1 MATFELPS
9 EAATTTNTTTTTS
22 TTSDISDDDD
32 LSTLPLPQALSRTE
46 FLAPNFNP
54 HSYLTSLNP
63 RSRHQTLEDLR
74 TDLRQ
79 RSQQLNQ
86 ELLDLVNSNYESF
99 LDLGQSLR
107 GGEEK
112 VESVRVGGLGFEREI
127 EQVRKQVEERRNE
140 LGGLLGERRGVRR
153 DVQVGRALLEVH
165 EGLRELEERLG
176 IVDVEGEEE
185 DEEDEEEDEEDEDE
199 DDEEGSPEDVRL
211 RRLERHVQ
219 LYVLLRRQEERV
231 GKHPFLEAQQ
241 SRFAEVRK
249 TLLLDLA
256 GALRHAKAQRQDP
269 ERVLKIVK
277 LYGQMD
283 AEGEAVRILK
293 AG

>member
-1 MATFELPS
+1 NQELLDLVNSNYESFLDLGQSLRGGEEKVEGVRVGGLGFLVSLRSLEVGLRRLLDHCQSTLHPSSRHTSQSTPTMATFGLPS
-9 EAATTTNTTTTTS
+9 EAATTTNTTTTS
-22 TTSDISDDDD
+22 ATSDISDDDD

-112 VESVRVGGLGFEREI
+112 VEGVRVGGLGF
-127 EQVRKQVEERRNE
+127 
-140 LGGLLGERRGVRR
+140 
-153 DVQVGRALLEVH
+153 
-165 EGLRELEERLG
+165 
-176 IVDVEGEEE
+176 
-185 DEEDEEEDEEDEDE
+185 
-199 DDEEGSPEDVRL
+199 
-211 RRLERHVQ
+211 
-219 LYVLLRRQEERV
+219 
-231 GKHPFLEAQQ
+231 
-241 SRFAEVRK
+241 
-249 TLLLDLA
+249 
-256 GALRHAKAQRQDP
+256 
-269 ERVLKIVK
+269 
-277 LYGQMD
+277 
-283 AEGEAVRILK
+283 
-293 AG
+293 

>member
-22 TTSDISDDDD
+22 ATSDISDDDDD

-112 VESVRVGGLGFEREI
+112 VESVRVGGLGFEREV
-127 EQVRKQVEERRNE
+127 EQIRKQVEERRNE
-140 LGGLLGERRGVRR
+140 LGGLLGERREIRR
-153 DVQVGRALLEVH
+153 DVQVGRTLLDIH
-165 EGLRELEERLG
+165 EALRELEERLG
-176 IVDVEGEEE
+176 IVDVEGDEE
-185 DEEDEEEDEEDEDE
+185 DEEDEEEE
-199 DDEEGSPEDVRL
+199 DEEGSPEDVRL
-211 RRLERHVQ
+211 KRLERHVQ
-219 LYVLLRRQEERV
+219 RYVLLRRQEGRV
-231 GKHPFLEAQQ
+231 EKHPFLEAQQ
-241 SRFAEVRK
+241 SRFTEVKK

-256 GALRHAKAQRQDP
+256 AALRHAKAQRQDP
-269 ERVLKIVK
+269 ERVLRIVK

>member
-22 TTSDISDDDD
+22 ATSDISDADADDD

-54 HSYLTSLNP
+54 HFYLTSLNP

-112 VESVRVGGLGFEREI
+112 VESVRVGGLGFEWEV

-140 LGGLLGERRGVRR
+140 LGGLLGERRGIRR
-153 DVQVGRALLEVH
+153 DVQVGRALLEIH
-165 EGLRELEERLG
+165 EALRELEERLG
-176 IVDVEGEEE
+176 IVDVGG
-185 DEEDEEEDEEDEDE
+185 DEEDEEDEDE
-199 DDEEGSPEDVRL
+199 EDEEGSPEDVRL

-219 LYVLLRRQEERV
+219 RYILLRRQEGRV
-231 GKHPFLEAQQ
+231 EKHPFLEAQQ
-241 SRFAEVRK
+241 SRFAEVKK

-256 GALRHAKAQRQDP
+256 AALRHAKAQRQDP

>member
-127 EQVRKQVEERRNE
+127 EQVRKQVERRNE